1 MPKIVDHD
9 ERRREVMSAA
19 RRVIV
24 RDGID
29 AATTRA
35 IAKEAGYSN
44 GVLAHYFADKDE
56 ILLSALRQSHER
68 IRARLTAKVEGAAG
82 PLAALRELLLDNLP
96 LDADRAQETRLEVSF
111 WSRSLATEELA
122 EVQRA
127 EASDLRTAVRA
138 LLDRAQEAG
147 ELRHSAGKAGEPRE
161 EAREASGVRG
171 DRILAG
177 SPDDLAAPS
186 TSKTPSTPDDLDD
199 LAEELLALVD
209 GLSLHLLLYPG
220 RLSRERAERIMLGA
234 IERL

>member
-9 ERRREVMSAA
+9 ERRAEVLSAA

-56 ILLSALRQSHER
+56 ILLSALSQSHQR
-68 IRARLTAKVEGAAG
+68 IRERLTRKVEGVTG
-82 PLAALRELLLDNLP
+82 LAALRELLLDNLP
-96 LDADRAQETRLEVSF
+96 LDAERTQESRLEVSF
-111 WSRSLATEELA
+111 WSRSLASERLA

-127 EASDLRTAVRA
+127 EADELRAAVRE
-138 LLDRAQEAG
+138 LLAQARAAG
-147 ELRHSAGKAGEPRE
+147 E
-161 EAREASGVRG
+161 VRA
-171 DRILAG
+171 DG
-177 SPDDLAAPS
+177 S
-186 TSKTPSTPDDLDD
+186 LDD
-199 LAEELLALVD
+199 LAEHLLALVD

-220 RLSRERAERIMLGA
+220 RLTRVDL
-234 IERL
+234 ERLMLQALDRL